1 MFNLL
6 GNSWTFWV
14 LDFRL
19 LLLGPET
26 EDESWPPEGVNLK
39 ETSILKY
46 IISLLG
52 RDQMR
57 DRVLGNVLKMLDRR
71 LKNVSELSFHD
82 PGRQILPGNLLQWDL
97 DRTGRFAFPQE

>member
-1 MFNLL
+1 
-6 GNSWTFWV
+6 
-14 LDFRL
+14 
-19 LLLGPET
+19 
-26 EDESWPPEGVNLK
+26 
-39 ETSILKY
+39 
-46 IISLLG
+46 
-52 RDQMR
+52 MR